1 MCLEEYLDKILHS
14 RNSLIIMIISYII
27 FCSQLS
33 MVMHHDE
40 LECSVKRLFCY
51 HHSQR
56 LVKLYN

>member
-33 MVMHHDE
+33 MVMHHGE
-40 LECSVKRLFCY
+40 LERSVKRLFCY

-56 LVKLYN
+56 HIEGL